1 MRRPNRTQLI
11 IAVLAVGVF
20 AAGLVTY
27 LAKRTDGQAKPSIA
41 SDVGQI
47 IPSQGAKL
55 AAEVITPKG
64 VAHPPLVVMPAGWG
78 QAGTEY
84 HFVGLRFAQS
94 GYEVVAYGQRGFGKS
109 TGAVD
114 FAGAGT
120 QHDVTAVID
129 WALANTSADASRIAV
144 LGVSYGAGVGLL
156 AAAHD
161 KRIRAV
167 AALSTWADV
176 GAVFD
181 PAGTPSTA
189 ALASLIGG
197 KLNGVHYDAT
207 TMRLRNTL
215 LTDPIAAGAAVRA
228 IARTR
233 SPVTYVRDLNAN
245 RPAIMLAN
253 GFQDSIF
260 PPAQLVP
267 FFTALTTPKRLQLAG
282 GDHGGAELGELL
294 GEKVGGPI
302 TDALAWFDH
311 YLLGKD
317 NGIQSE
323 GPIIIK
329 DAQRVSTR
337 SFASWPQAPVRQ
349 RVHLGIPGATSN
361 QTGNLAAPTWRA
373 QILAGYDSTAASGQA
388 QLVPAASYTP
398 PHDPVTTLN
407 KGTAFVWIGPPS
419 VTPVTLTGI
428 PTLRLSLGS
437 SAGRPTVFVYL
448 YDVDSNGLG
457 TLIDFQPYT
466 ADGGTT
472 AHPVPV
478 TITMQP
484 VSWSIDSGHR
494 LGLVI
499 DSVDARYRS
508 HTPKN
513 AIITATATAKYPA
526 TFTAPVSS

>member
-1 MRRPNRTQLI
+1 MTRRNRTQLI
-11 IAVLAVGVF
+11 IAVLAIGVF
-20 AAGLVTY
+20 VAGLLAY
-27 LAKRTDGQAKPSIA
+27 LANRHDTPAKPSVA
-41 SDVGQI
+41 SDVGAV
-47 IPSQGAKL
+47 IPTQGAKL
-55 AAEVITPKG
+55 VAEVITPKG
-64 VAHPPLVVMPAGWG
+64 VTHPPLVVMPAGWG

-84 HFVGLRFAQS
+84 HLVGLRFAES
-94 GYEVVAYGQRGFGKS
+94 GYQVVAYGQRGFGKS

-120 QHDVTAVID
+120 QHDVTSVID
-129 WALANTSADASRIAV
+129 WALANTHADPTRVAV
-144 LGVSYGAGVGLL
+144 LGISYGAGVGLL

-181 PAGTPSTA
+181 PDGTPSTG
-189 ALASLIGG
+189 ALTSLIGG

-207 TMRLRNTL
+207 TTRLRNTL
-215 LTDPIAAGAAVRA
+215 LTNPTAVGTAVRA
-228 IARTR
+228 IAKTR
-233 SPVTYVRDLNAN
+233 SPVTYVRQLNQN
-245 RPAIMLAN
+245 GPAIMLAN

-311 YLLGKD
+311 YLLGKN

-323 GPIIIK
+323 GPILIK
-329 DAQRVSTR
+329 DAQHVSTR
-337 SFASWPQAPVRQ
+337 SFASWPQAPARQ

-361 QTGNLAAPTWRA
+361 QTGNLAAPTWTA

-388 QLVPAASYTP
+388 QLVPAANYSP
-398 PHDPVTTLN
+398 PHDLVTTLN
-407 KGTAFVWIGPPS
+407 KGTAFVWIGPPT

-428 PTLRLSLGS
+428 PTVRLSLGS

-448 YDVDSNGLG
+448 YDVDSNGQG

-466 ADGGTT
+466 ASGGTT
-472 AHPVPV
+472 AHPQPV
-478 TITMQP
+478 VISMQP
-484 VSWSIDSGHR
+484 VSWAIDSGHR

-499 DSVDARYRS
+499 DSVDARFRS

-513 AIITATATAKYPA
+513 AIITAAATAKYPA
-526 TFTAPVSS
+526 TFSAPVSS